1 MLRIDFTDEQVAQ
14 LAHERFYHPH
24 PRVQRKMEAVYLK
37 AQGLP
42 HREICRLTGICGNTL
57 RSYLAEFVAGG
68 VEGLKRFEAG
78 GTISALEEHTDRLC
92 EYFVEH
98 PPHTVAEAA
107 AALERLTGIRRSL
120 TQVRQ
125 FLKRVGFSRRKVG
138 SLPAKADPDEQARFK
153 KKYCCP
159 A

>member
-1 MLRIDFTDEQVAQ
+1 MLRIDFTDEQVTQ

-42 HREICRLTGICGNTL
+42 HQEICRLTGICGNTL
-57 RSYLAEFVAGG
+57 RGYLAEFLEGG
-68 VEGLKRFEAG
+68 VERLKCFEAG
-78 GTISALEEHTDRLC
+78 GTVSALDKHTDPLC

-107 AALERLTGIRRSL
+107 AAVQRLTGIRRSL

-125 FLKRVGFSRRKVG
+125 FLKRAGFSRRKVG
-138 SLPAKADPDEQARFK
+138 SLPAKADPAEQDRFK
-153 KKYCCP
+153 KKHCCRG
-159 A
+159 